1 MLRAARAALRFLRG
15 DPAQIELPLAQSP
28 AAFRA
33 RLTAAGLG
41 PEWDVVTTD
50 NRATMV
56 SFRGNTVRV
65 HRAYLDAPEPVIH
78 AIVRFVSAKRRDVR
92 REASRVILAHAPAKT
107 PADVVPIRN
116 RERTHRADEQF
127 ARRLVAAHREY
138 NFERFDGALSDIPI
152 RVSRR
157 MKRKLGHYS
166 PATHGLPPEIAIG
179 RRHIARDSWSDV
191 LHTLLHEMVH
201 QWQDESGFAL
211 AHDARFRR
219 LARAVGA
226 DPRAVRREA
235 VG

>member
-1 MLRAARAALRFLRG
+1 MRLLRG
-15 DPAQIELPLAQSP
+15 DPAQMELPLVQSP
-28 AAFRA
+28 VAFRA

-41 PEWDVVTTD
+41 PEWKVATTD

-56 SFRGNTVRV
+56 SFTGHAVRV
-65 HRAYLDAPEPVIH
+65 HKAYLDAPDPVIH
-78 AIVRFVSAKRRDVR
+78 AIVRFVTAKRRDVR
-92 REASRVILAHAPAKT
+92 REARRVILAHAPAKA
-107 PADVVPIRN
+107 PADVIPIRN
-116 RERTHRADEQF
+116 RERTHRADEKF
-127 ARRLVAAHREY
+127 VERLVSAHREY
-138 NFERFDGALSDIPI
+138 NSERFDGMLREIPI

-157 MKRKLGHYS
+157 MRRKLGHYS
-166 PATHGLPPEIAIG
+166 PATHGLSSEIAIG
-179 RRHIARDSWSDV
+179 RRHIAQDSWGDV

-219 LARAVGA
+219 KARAVGA

>member
-15 DPAQIELPLAQSP
+15 DPAQMELPLVQSP

-33 RLTAAGLG
+33 RLAAAGLG
-41 PEWDVVTTD
+41 PEWKVTTTE

-56 SFRGNTVRV
+56 SFRGDTVRV
-65 HRAYLDAPEPVIH
+65 HRAYLDAPDAVIH
-78 AIVRFVSAKRRDVR
+78 AIVRFVSTKRRDIR
-92 REASRVILAHAPAKT
+92 REASRVILAHAPPKA

-116 RERTHRADEQF
+116 RERTHAADTPF
-127 ARRLVAAHREY
+127 VRRLVSAHREY
-138 NFERFDGALSDIPI
+138 NAERFDGALGEIQI

-157 MKRKLGHYS
+157 MRRKLGHYS

-179 RRHIARDSWSDV
+179 RRHITHDSWDDV

-219 LARAVGA
+219 MARIVGA

-235 VG
+235 V

>member
-1 MLRAARAALRFLRG
+1 M
-15 DPAQIELPLAQSP
+15 ELPLAQSP

-33 RLTAAGLG
+33 RLSAAGLG
-41 PEWDVVTTD
+41 PEWKVTTTD

-56 SFRGNTVRV
+56 SFRGHSVRV
-65 HRAYLDAPEPVIH
+65 HRAYVDAPDPVIH
-78 AIVRFVSAKRRDVR
+78 AIVRFVSAKRRDMR
-92 REASRVILAHAPAKT
+92 RAASRVILAHAPAKA

-116 RERTHRADEQF
+116 RERTHRADEPFVQ
-127 ARRLVAAHREY
+127 RLVAAHRAF
-138 NFERFDGALSDIPI
+138 NAQRFEGVLSGIEI

-157 MKRKLGHYS
+157 MRRKLGHYS
-166 PATHGLPPEIAIG
+166 PATHGLPSEIAIG
-179 RRHIARDSWSDV
+179 RQHIAHDSWDDV

-219 LARAVGA
+219 MARAVGA

>member
-1 MLRAARAALRFLRG
+1 VLRAARAALRFLRG

-33 RLTAAGLG
+33 RLTAGGLG
-41 PEWDVVTTD
+41 PEWKVIITD

-56 SFRGNTVRV
+56 SFRGQAVRV
-65 HRAYLDAPEPVIH
+65 HRAYLDAPDPVIH
-78 AIVRFVSAKRRDVR
+78 AIVRFVTAKRRDVR
-92 REASRVILAHAPAKT
+92 REASRVILAHAPDRP

-116 RERTHRADEQF
+116 RERTHPAD
-127 ARRLVAAHREY
+127 APLVRRLVAAHRGY
-138 NFERFDGALSDIPI
+138 NAARFAGALTEIPI

-157 MKRKLGHYS
+157 MRRKLGHYS

-179 RRHIARDSWSDV
+179 RRHIGQDSWDDV

-201 QWQDESGFAL
+201 QWQDENGFAL

-219 LARAVGA
+219 MARALGA